1 MDRNDDKRISFWE
14 LAPQYVNEWRIFP
27 RAFILM
33 YFWLLWTFVNWF
45 IALDNPTAAQASV
58 VSVVIGT
65 GAAWFGL
72 YVGRD
77 DRGGISRTSYMRG
90 GGNDRGVM

>member
-1 MDRNDDKRISFWE
+1 MDRNRDDKVSFWE
-14 LAPQYVNEWRIFP
+14 VAPQYVNEWRIFP

-33 YFWLLWTFVNWF
+33 YFWLVWRITEWF
-45 IALDNPTAAQASV
+45 IALPEPSASQAGLA
-58 VSVVIGT
+58 SVVIGA

-77 DRGGISRTSYMRG
+77 DRNVFHLNAKG
-90 GGNDRGVM
+90 